1 MSECFK
7 TNVLPDNL
15 VNVFANVDKEDR
27 SNNQS
32 FWLFVEALQVFYQDF
47 KRLPLSG
54 VVPDMISTTENYLTL
69 QRIYIDQAERDK
81 KALHAILE
89 EICKKK
95 HFNAGLVSYPPE
107 EEFVLFCKN
116 CAQIEFVMMLA
127 IAHEFSNT
135 NWDDVAS
142 EMQDPESCASWL
154 IAMRAFEAVY
164 DRTGQAPGEDLA
176 KAPTEL

>member
-69 QRIYIDQAERDK
+69 QRIYID
-81 KALHAILE
+81 
-89 EICKKK
+89 
-95 HFNAGLVSYPPE
+95 
-107 EEFVLFCKN
+107 
-116 CAQIEFVMMLA
+116 
-127 IAHEFSNT
+127 
-135 NWDDVAS
+135 
-142 EMQDPESCASWL
+142 
-154 IAMRAFEAVY
+154 
-164 DRTGQAPGEDLA
+164 
-176 KAPTEL
+176 